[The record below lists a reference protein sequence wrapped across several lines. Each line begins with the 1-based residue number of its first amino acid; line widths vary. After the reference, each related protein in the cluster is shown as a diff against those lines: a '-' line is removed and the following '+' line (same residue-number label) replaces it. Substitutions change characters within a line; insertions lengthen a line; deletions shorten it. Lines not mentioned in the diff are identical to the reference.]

1 MRKPRAIPSADAK
14 IGRKIDYVAAAH
26 LAPALAP
33 HGFARQARTLWRE
46 RGEGNARAL
55 QVVNLQGYKWNEG
68 SRGSF
73 CVNLGVQFPALHE
86 LLAARPGH
94 DWMRPWIGRADEA
107 ACTLRARIDEVLP
120 DRRDAAWPPG
130 LARGEDHWFG
140 IGEDTDLAALGTLVA
155 ALVVEH
161 ALPWLDEA
169 GDLAACFEGR
179 TGRHRLAPP
188 PSWRVAAGVLLGR
201 TDEAAALYRTLREA
215 IAEREPVDAVEAWLA
230 SIGLTAL
237 RVRAEPA

>member
-1 MRKPRAIPSADAK
+1 M
-14 IGRKIDYVAAAH
+14 
-26 LAPALAP
+26 
-33 HGFARQARTLWRE
+33 
-46 RGEGNARAL
+46 
-55 QVVNLQGYKWNEG
+55 
-68 SRGSF
+68 
-73 CVNLGVQFPALHE
+73 
-86 LLAARPGH
+86 
-94 DWMRPWIGRADEA
+94 
-107 ACTLRARIDEVLP
+107 LP

-155 ALVVEH
+155 ALVVEY